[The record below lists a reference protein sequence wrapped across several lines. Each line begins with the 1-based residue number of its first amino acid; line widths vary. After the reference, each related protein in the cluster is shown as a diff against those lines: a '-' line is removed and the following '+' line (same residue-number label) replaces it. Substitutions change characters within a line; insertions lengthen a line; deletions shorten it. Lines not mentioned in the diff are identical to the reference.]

1 MIQKEILLSFVR
13 DTSRVGEYFLRICT
27 NQQDAQDA
35 KLVPLLDI
43 ANMEKTSDKLGLTIN
58 LESSA
63 DTSTYNEN
71 SVEQTN

>member
-1 MIQKEILLSFVR
+1 
-13 DTSRVGEYFLRICT
+13 
-27 NQQDAQDA
+27 
-35 KLVPLLDI
+35 LLDI